1 MGHEC
6 NKHIISD
13 GRFVRNFDLMYQEID
28 DPWDQKK
35 NQSSDISSYLAI
47 YSLYF
52 NMAKYNSNVK
62 RVLDIG
68 CADGYH
74 KKLFDNIFE
83 NQIDYYGTDI
93 SATIINK
100 AKQNLKFGNL
110 YVDDIRE
117 YNESFYNKFDIVY
130 SSKTLY
136 YVAPE
141 IDEVIDNI
149 QKYMRKDGILCFI
162 YNQTQDAFSKKWLTY
177 EGLRDKLILHGFKE
191 LNFIELDRYSEET
204 VAIMVFK
211 RNKE

>member
-1 MGHEC
+1 MAHEC

-35 NQSSDISSYLAI
+35 NQSSDISSYLAMH
-47 YSLYF
+47 SLYF
-52 NMAKYNSNVK
+52 NTVKNNSNVK
-62 RVLDIG
+62 NVLDIG

-93 SATIINK
+93 STTIINK
-100 AKQNLKFGNL
+100 AKKNIKCDNL

-117 YNESFYNKFDIVY
+117 YNESFHNKFDIVY
-130 SSKTLY
+130 SSRTLY

-141 IDEVIDNI
+141 IDSVISNI
-149 QKYMRKDGILCFI
+149 LRYVRNNGVFCFV
-162 YNQTQDAFSKKWLTY
+162 YNQGKDSFTKKWLTY
-177 EGLRDKLILHGFKE
+177 EKLRNKLIISGFDEIK
-191 LNFIELDRYSEET
+191 FIEIDRYSDET
-204 VAIMVFK
+204 TAIGIFK
-211 RNKE
+211 KNRE